1 MELLTL
7 CFNQNVTSVTCVT
20 QKHVSHATYMSH
32 AILISCSNGL
42 AFLGL
47 RFKSLIPGLKS
58 GIQPEVYCLFYLF
71 SITEAV
77 SKLRHTRHVTP
88 CD

>member
-1 MELLTL
+1 MELS
-7 CFNQNVTSVTCVT
+7 FNQNVTCVTCVT
-20 QKHVSHATYMSH
+20 QKYVSLRHVSH

-42 AFLGL
+42 TFLGL
-47 RFKSLIPGLKS
+47 RFKSLIPCLKS
-58 GIQPEVYCLFYLF
+58 VIQPKVYWLLYLF
-71 SITEAV
+71 FITEAV